1 MSSAVSLAR
10 QKVSGSSTG
19 GSDGGGEADVP
30 PPPPSPAQ
38 TVARAQARRS
48 GVRAAAE
55 GSFAAATST
64 ANDITPGMPA
74 TPTRRGDDSDRDA

>member
-1 MSSAVSLAR
+1 
-10 QKVSGSSTG
+10 
-19 GSDGGGEADVP
+19 
-30 PPPPSPAQ
+30 
-38 TVARAQARRS
+38 VARTRERRS

-74 TPTRRGDDSDRDA
+74 TPTRRGDDPERDA